1 MLNLTLHRNVDLQAE
16 DLLLILIEHLALDAV
31 GSSGRAEVE
40 DGLLDDRDLT
50 RGLRAGQ
57 TVDVDV
63 ARADGEINDGI
74 LAEVTTLGEH
84 SETTIRT
91 SELPGSSSHL
101 LVQKSV
107 TVHGGVHSGDNRVV
121 LNHDGVELS
130 MSISSGADGVGDGS
144 GLGQDGL
151 GITRYHYVL
160 QRSGRERTGTS

>member
-1 MLNLTLHRNVDLQAE
+1 MFVQSLHRNVDLQAE

-121 LNHDGVELS
+121 LDHDGVELS
-130 MSISSGADGVGDGS
+130 MGISSRADGVGDGS
-144 GLGQDGL
+144 GLGHNNL
-151 GITRYHYVL
+151 GIRDTLKDIR
-160 QRSGRERTGTS
+160 QGRGERRGTS